1 MTDLV
6 TLLRGSW
13 MARRRCVL
21 GIVVV
26 IPDSLDLEVAAE
38 FEARVARASRLVP
51 DPDVV
56 GLLGA
61 VHITA
66 HSSSSAQASCAS
78 PSCSM
83 ASCEAATSWT
93 GAEGAPHG
101 QAEVLAKEEAEVGA
115 ESISINFK
123 HKVGG
128 RGSTGKVA
136 M

>member
-1 MTDLV
+1 
-6 TLLRGSW
+6 
-13 MARRRCVL
+13 
-21 GIVVV
+21 
-26 IPDSLDLEVAAE
+26 
-38 FEARVARASRLVP
+38 
-51 DPDVV
+51 
-56 GLLGA
+56 
-61 VHITA
+61 
-66 HSSSSAQASCAS
+66 
-78 PSCSM
+78 M